1 MLNEA
6 LIVGDDL
13 TLRLLEEALVEAS
26 DQVFLDIV
34 LDPEDHHM
42 LAKLGPFIG
51 TWGQDR
57 IDIFGLGWVLF
68 PVGEFVEIC

>member
-42 LAKLGPFIG
+42 LAKLSPFIG
-51 TWGQDR
+51 TRGQDR
-57 IDIFGLGWVLF
+57 VDIFSLGWVLF